1 MLLSLG
7 DLLNKAF
14 SSVKSLVWLKC
25 GTKKSPLL
33 KLAVDTKCYFIKGAT
48 IITVIILSWTSAVS
62 IIFFLRWYR
71 FSKYSEE
78 NFEFYKGLERW
89 KRPFL
94 DETYIE
100 LTVSIKYTCKVL
112 VKTTDGS
119 INLWIQNTRTER
131 QCKFRLSQS

>member
-33 KLAVDTKCYFIKGAT
+33 NFAVDTKCYFIKGAT

-62 IIFFLRWYR
+62 IIFFWGGTDFL
-71 FSKYSEE
+71 SIVKKIL
-78 NFEFYKGLERW
+78 NF
-89 KRPFL
+89 
-94 DETYIE
+94 T
-100 LTVSIKYTCKVL
+100 KV
-112 VKTTDGS
+112 
-119 INLWIQNTRTER
+119 
-131 QCKFRLSQS
+131 